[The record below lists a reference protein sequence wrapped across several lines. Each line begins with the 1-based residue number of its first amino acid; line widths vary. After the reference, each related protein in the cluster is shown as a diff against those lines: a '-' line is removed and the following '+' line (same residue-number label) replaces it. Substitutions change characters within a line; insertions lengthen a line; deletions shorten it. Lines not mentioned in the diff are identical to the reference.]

1 MCLTGRSS
9 STDSMEIRT
18 RNSIRVRIFP
28 VSLEPS
34 RQRRAQEPIDL
45 QYIRYARPRSSR
57 TMAPPQSPLIEPRPR
72 RSLSSISLS
81 SSPVRSRPLRFGF
94 PFLRRVS
101 RREDET
107 GTSRPRGRGRSP
119 RPFIVDPPR
128 DVQIRSLQR
137 RSSFLRIQSIS
148 PRRSRSVE
156 TREPEGDTDTPAVDE
171 SRTIAIQPI
180 RRIRLPRV
188 RTPSPERERPRR
200 RPTVEIHN
208 DRSTS
213 RGRQRNRSPV
223 VRQVRFAPDVE
234 FNENRARN
242 RSPGPETSGRSQGPA
257 PSTTRRY
264 VHIDRSLCRDR
275 HSSFRR
281 GPSPVVV
288 RRPATARTSPPP
300 RSNRLR
306 PRIIQVGNREI
317 AQQGQSV
324 VEEGRRRRTREGFLH
339 GVSMPWRSSERSRLT
354 RSGSERIV
362 YERSPQ
368 QRDGRWQ

>member
-1 MCLTGRSS
+1 MCLTGWSS
-9 STDSMEIRT
+9 STDSMELRT
-18 RNSIRVRIFP
+18 RNTIRVRIFP

-57 TMAPPQSPLIEPRPR
+57 TMAPPQSPVIEPRPR
-72 RSLSSISLS
+72 RRLSSISLS

-137 RSSFLRIQSIS
+137 RSSSLRIQSIS

-171 SRTIAIQPI
+171 SRTVAIQPI

-188 RTPSPERERPRR
+188 RTPSPERERPQR

-223 VRQVRFAPDVE
+223 VRQVRFAADVE

-242 RSPGPETSGRSQGPA
+242 RSPGPETSGRSQAPA
-257 PSTTRRY
+257 PSTTP
-264 VHIDRSLCRDR
+264 
-275 HSSFRR
+275 R

-339 GVSMPWRSSERSRLT
+339 GVPMPWRSSERSRLT